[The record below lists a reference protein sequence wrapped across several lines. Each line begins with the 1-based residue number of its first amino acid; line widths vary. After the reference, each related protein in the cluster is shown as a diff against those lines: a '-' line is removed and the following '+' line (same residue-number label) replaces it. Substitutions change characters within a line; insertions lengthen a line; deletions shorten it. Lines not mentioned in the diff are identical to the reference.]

1 MEEEVLNLLQ
11 LGFLFELLLG
21 VVVYSCNIVIAN
33 EIRKTVVRQVVKNL
47 LKSSVLVKRQVVIY
61 FIVDK
66 IQPIL
71 INVVAFLAMSKVTV
85 AP

>member
-11 LGFLFELLLG
+11 FGFLFELLLG
-21 VVVYSCNIVIAN
+21 VVVYSYNIVMVN
-33 EIRKTVVRQVVKNL
+33 EIRKTVVRQLVKNL
-47 LKSSVLVKRQVVIY
+47 LKSSVFVKRQVVIY

-71 INVVAFLAMSKVTV
+71 IIVADFLTMPKVTV

>member
-11 LGFLFELLLG
+11 FGFLFELLLG
-21 VVVYSCNIVIAN
+21 VVVYPYNIVMVN

-47 LKSSVLVKRQVVIY
+47 FKSGVFVKRQVVIY
-61 FIVDK
+61 FIMDK

-71 INVVAFLAMSKVTV
+71 IIVAAFLTMPKVTV